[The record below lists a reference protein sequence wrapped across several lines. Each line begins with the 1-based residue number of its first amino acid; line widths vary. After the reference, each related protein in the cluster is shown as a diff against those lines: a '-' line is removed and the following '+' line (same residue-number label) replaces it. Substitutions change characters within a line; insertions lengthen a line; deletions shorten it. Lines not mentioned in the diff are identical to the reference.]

1 MAATNSSGIKGTLL
15 TQLNTQVLPL
25 SGALVPFEFGGW
37 PLLECGGRPNKAGNA
52 NGRCLL
58 ISRLNRCERDLNS
71 GVL

>member
-37 PLLECGGRPNKAGNA
+37 PLLECGGVARTKRETLTGAA
-52 NGRCLL
+52 Y
-58 ISRLNRCERDLNS
+58 S
-71 GVL
+71 